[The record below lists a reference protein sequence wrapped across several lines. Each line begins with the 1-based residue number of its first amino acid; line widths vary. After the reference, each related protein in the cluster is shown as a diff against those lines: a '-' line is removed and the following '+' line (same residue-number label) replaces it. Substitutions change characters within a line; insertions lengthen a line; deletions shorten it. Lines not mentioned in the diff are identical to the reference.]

1 MSKYLNCIHQCIKNK
16 EPLRPSKSGGANI
29 IPQKVKEGLPYI
41 VGTAVLISGG
51 IVAYN
56 KFSKKEIIEMPAEIL
71 AEMPAEIPVKIDPMM
86 NLSFGPSAP
95 ISDMPEMEIT
105 EVSEI
110 EETTDMPEMN
120 PIDDFF
126 NTSLNEEPEESQE
139 EMQGTANTVVDS
151 HPLDSGSGLG
161 DGFNLAMDL
170 DVDEG
175 VLM

>member
-29 IPQKVKEGLPYI
+29 IPQKVREGLPYI
-41 VGTAVLISGG
+41 VGTTVLIGGG

-56 KFSKKEIIEMPAEIL
+56 KFSKKEAIEMPAE
-71 AEMPAEIPVKIDPMM
+71 MPAEIDPMM

-95 ISDMPEMEIT
+95 VEDMPEMEIT
-105 EVSEI
+105 EVTEI

-126 NTSLNEEPEESQE
+126 NTPLNEEDGQT
-139 EMQGTANTVVDS
+139 EMMGAANTVEEQALMES

-161 DGFNLAMDL
+161 DGFNLSMDL
-170 DVDEG
+170 EVDEG